1 MKTLNLVC
9 HAGAKKVAREQV
21 DAVETPVG
29 TDTWKPISHGSFIN
43 GVVASMQDAGL
54 RVVSEVHALGKEGKR
69 YFGMFQMQNGHS
81 HDDYSLVVGMRNSH
95 DKMLPAGLVVGSG
108 VFVCDNLAFSGEIKV
123 GRKHTVNIVRDLPGM
138 ISGAVARIA
147 DLRTRMDTRIDTYKR
162 IGMTDTEAHDFMVRS
177 LDADVIKTTYL
188 PDVVKEWRNPSHPE
202 FATERNA
209 WRLFNGY
216 TEAMKQAPVFDRPRA
231 TIALHQMMDSF
242 CGIAG
247 N

>member
-21 DAVETPVG
+21 DAVVTPVG
-29 TDTWKPISHGSFIN
+29 TDTWKPISHKYFVDSVLSALSN
-43 GVVASMQDAGL
+43 EGL
-54 RVVSEVHALGKEGKR
+54 RVVAEAHALGKENAR
-69 YFGMFQMQNGHS
+69 YFGMFQMQNGHN
-81 HDDYSLVVGMRNSH
+81 HDDYSLVVGLRNSH

-123 GRKHTVNIVRDLPGM
+123 GRKHTVNIMRDLPAV
-138 ISGAVARIA
+138 IAGAVARVKGVREA
-147 DLRTRMDTRIDTYKR
+147 MDTRIDTYKK
-162 IGMTDTEAHDFMVRS
+162 IGMSDTEAHDFIVRS
-177 LDADVIKTTYL
+177 LDQKVIKTTYL
-188 PDVVKEWRNPSHPE
+188 PDVVREWRNPSHPE
-202 FATERNA
+202 FAKERNA

-231 TIALHQMMDSF
+231 TMALHQMMDSF
-242 CGIAG
+242 CGVG